1 MIHFKEDKGGLK
13 RRENPI
19 NYDPNVIYGKSMIV
33 RVAKSLTYSHD

>member
-19 NYDPNVIYGKSMIV
+19 NYDPNVI
-33 RVAKSLTYSHD
+33 